1 LLTILTVRS
10 NTSWR
15 SLLMRA
21 AGFAPRPREAGTLH
35 YSVSFLD
42 YLGIAKYGTFVA
54 TSKEDNDSELPNKL
68 LRALTLQTNDIISA
82 GIQFEGDILEKWA
95 KHIMCAHINLKQA
108 RNEKETL
115 EKDHSSYQA
124 RLDGKLKPRALYE
137 ADIPICAIL
146 SALHKLVQEYRAGK
160 TEPLVEFSTA
170 FEGSKE
176 KKWYQKL
183 QVRQKTEATFEF
195 VPKEKNDTII
205 GSLENSST
213 TRAHE
218 SSLPDG
224 ELKIEGKNLIF
235 TRDFHLLMGRAHEM
249 PRSAPPS
256 GIKRG
261 VQKVKS
267 KFKIRSDEIPPC
279 QKCFEIWEQE
289 TLPG

>member
-21 AGFAPRPREAGTLH
+21 AGFAPRPREAGTEH

-54 TSKEDNDSELPNKL
+54 ASKEDNDSELPNQL
-68 LRALTLQTNDIISA
+68 LSALTLQTDNIISA
-82 GIQFEGDILEKWA
+82 GNQFEGDILEKWA

-115 EKDHSSYQA
+115 SLKKDPSSYQA
-124 RLDGKLKPRALYE
+124 RLDGKLKRDALYE

-160 TEPLVEFSTA
+160 KEPLVDFFKGFKRSR
-170 FEGSKE
+170 KE

-183 QVRQKTEATFEF
+183 QVRQKTEATFKF
-195 VPKEKNDTII
+195 VPKGKTETVI

-213 TRAHE
+213 TGAHE
-218 SSLPDG
+218 SSLQHG
-224 ELKIEGKNLIF
+224 ELRTEGNDLIF
-235 TRDFHLLMGRAHEM
+235 TRDFPLLMGRAHEM
-249 PRSAPPS
+249 PLSAPPS
-256 GIKRG
+256 GIKG
-261 VQKVKS
+261 VVPKMKS
-267 KFKIRSDEIPPC
+267 KFKPRSDEIPPC
-279 QKCFEIWEQE
+279 QKCFEIWEH
-289 TLPG
+289 